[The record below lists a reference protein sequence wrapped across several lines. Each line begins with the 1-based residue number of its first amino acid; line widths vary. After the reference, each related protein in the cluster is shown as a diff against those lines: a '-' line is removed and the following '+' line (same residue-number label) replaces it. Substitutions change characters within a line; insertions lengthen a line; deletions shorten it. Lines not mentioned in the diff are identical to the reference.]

1 MSRIKRINGEK
12 TSVEIYKMNIVK
24 ELCYINK
31 ETLKEYL
38 NRLIKEDIM
47 RSNNEYFSIR
57 YFKE

>member
-24 ELCYINK
+24 ELCYI
-31 ETLKEYL
+31 T
-38 NRLIKEDIM
+38 KEDIM

>member
-1 MSRIKRINGEK
+1 MDII
-12 TSVEIYKMNIVK
+12 K
-24 ELCYINK
+24 ELCYKNK

-47 RSNNEYFSIR
+47 RSNNEYFSIK

>member
-1 MSRIKRINGEK
+1 MSRIKRIYGEK
-12 TSVEIYKMNIVK
+12 TSVEIYKMDIVK
-24 ELCYINK
+24 ELCHENK

-47 RSNNEYFSIR
+47 RSNSEYFSIR

>member
-1 MSRIKRINGEK
+1 MSRIKRIYGEK
-12 TSVEIYKMNIVK
+12 TSVEIYKMDIIK
-24 ELCYINK
+24 ELCYKNK

-47 RSNNEYFSIR
+47 RSNNEYFSIK